1 MASTKLKVPLF
12 DSVNKPYEMYVKEI
26 KFWQKLS
33 KVEKQEQGVLLAY
46 NLPDN
51 DPSGIKEKLFLELDL
66 DVLSAQDGVDN
77 FLKYMND
84 IFLKDDLTKTYE
96 DYVKFDSYKR
106 EIDTTIVGYINEF
119 EKRYNAIKKRTVNCR
134 RLFCLLNF

>member
-1 MASTKLKVPLF
+1 MASTTKIKVPQF

-33 KVEKQEQGVLLAY
+33 KVDKQEQAVLLAY

-51 DPSGIKEKLFLELDL
+51 DPSGIKEKLFLELEL
-66 DVLSAQDGVDN
+66 DTLSADDGIDK

-84 IFLKDDLTKTYE
+84 IF
-96 DYVKFDSYKR
+96 
-106 EIDTTIVGYINEF
+106 F
-119 EKRYNAIKKRTVNCR
+119 ER
-134 RLFCLLNF
+134 